1 MPDESA
7 HQDAEIVLAAY
18 AERVRE
24 AFKIFADNMGVG
36 ENEKLCRDRF
46 ARSLQILRRSR
57 DVALQIAMGNTD
69 AGLAEAPAAGQGNVA
84 QAAETSE
91 GAAAEQ
97 LSAEYQALVDKALA
111 GTRGATLT
119 TRYPRR

>member
-7 HQDAEIVLAAY
+7 QQDAEIVLAAY

-36 ENEKLCRDRF
+36 ENEKSCRDRF
-46 ARSLQILRRSR
+46 ARSLQILRRAR
-57 DVALQIAMGNTD
+57 DLGLQVAAGHAD
-69 AGLAEAPAAGQGNVA
+69 AGAAEPAAAAAAAAAQPAEA
-84 QAAETSE
+84 TE
-91 GAAAEQ
+91 GAADQ

>member
-24 AFKIFADNMGVG
+24 SFKIFADNMGVG

-46 ARSLQILRRSR
+46 ARSLQILRRAR
-57 DVALQIAMGNTD
+57 DMALQIS
-69 AGLAEAPAAGQGNVA
+69 AGHADGGVAEPPAAAAAAAKPAEATEAA
-84 QAAETSE
+84 TD
-91 GAAAEQ
+91 Q

>member
-7 HQDAEIVLAAY
+7 HLDAEIILAAY

-24 AFKIFADNMGVG
+24 AFKIFADNLGVG
-36 ENEKLCRDRF
+36 ENEKLCRERF
-46 ARSLQILRRSR
+46 GRSLQLVRRAR
-57 DVALQIAMGNTD
+57 DMALQITAD
-69 AGLAEAPAAGQGNVA
+69 HAAAGTADGPAVGEAAAAQPAEA
-84 QAAETSE
+84 SE
-91 GAAAEQ
+91 GAAEQ
-97 LSAEYQALVDKALA
+97 LSAEYQAMVDKALA